1 MWQLMSLYKI
11 NVHCGAPPLICA
23 TMMLFFVHLKG
34 CMGSMSCKIFS
45 FIRSSNV
52 RTSKV
57 SLRIYKLDR
66 AVPCTEWGT
75 GTGQSAIIG
84 IFNENL
90 TQCDQCTGGENRKNL
105 SMILSKSSIICLL
118 LFFVSAQS
126 SIFMNPLRKTFSTG
140 TKKHENM
147 QIGGALLERLKIF
160 LFSN

>member
-57 SLRIYKLDR
+57 SQDLQ
-66 AVPCTEWGT
+66 
-75 GTGQSAIIG
+75 TGQSSAV
-84 IFNENL
+84 
-90 TQCDQCTGGENRKNL
+90 QCAQTGEQEHAGPCYNRHL
-105 SMILSKSSIICLL
+105 
-118 LFFVSAQS
+118 
-126 SIFMNPLRKTFSTG
+126 
-140 TKKHENM
+140 
-147 QIGGALLERLKIF
+147 
-160 LFSN
+160 

>member
-1 MWQLMSLYKI
+1 
-11 NVHCGAPPLICA
+11 
-23 TMMLFFVHLKG
+23 MMLFFVHLKG

-105 SMILSKSSIICLL
+105 SMILSRLSIICLL

-140 TKKHENM
+140 TKNDESM
-147 QIGGALLERLKIF
+147 QIVGAPLNWVSHYLEKP
-160 LFSN
+160 

>member
-1 MWQLMSLYKI
+1 
-11 NVHCGAPPLICA
+11 
-23 TMMLFFVHLKG
+23 MMLFFVHLKG

-66 AVPCTEWGT
+66 AVRCTEWGT

-105 SMILSKSSIICLL
+105 SMILSRLSIICLL
-118 LFFVSAQS
+118 LFFVSVQS

-140 TKKHENM
+140 TKKQECM
-147 QIGGALLERLKIF
+147 QIVGAPLLWVSRYLEKP
-160 LFSN
+160 